1 VASTGKRSEEVRARI
16 AVRIAPRASRD
27 SIGATLGG
35 EVIVRV
41 TAPPVDGRANEA
53 LIRLLAKRLKVGR
66 RAVSVVQG
74 RHSRRKVV
82 EIRGLSEDEVRGR
95 L

>member
-1 VASTGKRSEEVRARI
+1 MANTGKSGEEARARI
-16 AVRIAPRASRD
+16 AVRIAPRASRE

-66 RAVSVVQG
+66 RSVAVVQG

-82 EIRGLSEDEVRGR
+82 EIRGLTEEEVRGR